1 MKAHLPTL
9 LHQYASLHPP
19 SHLSLPPS
27 GPSVNLD
34 LARNQ
39 AWIVDHLI
47 GYERLQRYPPAG
59 DYQRAFWKLIVG
71 RLEDGC
77 RSNEAEEEE
86 LVRSSPS
93 FGFCGPSCA
102 RVWGKLTFHPSQ
114 LPSNDRLPQE
124 VHEEIYEAYLKNL
137 SATSS
142 NVDSSPFS
150 SSTPPGTSYK
160 TFFFPLPPLPSTTSH
175 ALSASI
181 YPEAVTLR
189 EEQKT
194 IQAGTT
200 GLRTWGASLR
210 LAELFL
216 ARPTLLPDDKGGVL
230 ELGSG
235 VGFLGLVLG
244 KLREGRGQVVMTDF
258 DERVLAALR
267 ENVETSTFPFA
278 PLIQM
283 GVLPKPFPLGAIV

>member
-1 MKAHLPTL
+1 M
-9 LHQYASLHPP
+9 
-19 SHLSLPPS
+19 
-27 GPSVNLD
+27 
-34 LARNQ
+34 
-39 AWIVDHLI
+39 
-47 GYERLQRYPPAG
+47 
-59 DYQRAFWKLIVG
+59 
-71 RLEDGC
+71 
-77 RSNEAEEEE
+77 
-86 LVRSSPS
+86 
-93 FGFCGPSCA
+93 
-102 RVWGKLTFHPSQ
+102 
-114 LPSNDRLPQE
+114 
-124 VHEEIYEAYLKNL
+124 HEEIYEAYLNNL

-150 SSTPPGTSYK
+150 SSAPPGTSYK
-160 TFFFPLPPLPSTTSH
+160 TFFFPLPPLPSTTPH
-175 ALSASI
+175 ALPASI

-216 ARPTLLPDDKGGVL
+216 ARPTLLPDGEGGVL

-244 KLREGRGQVVMTDF
+244 KLRGGRGQVVMTDF

-267 ENVETSTFPFA
+267 ENVEISTSPFA
-278 PLIQM
+278 PILQM
-283 GVLPKPFPLGAIV
+283 TVLPEPFPLGPIVLTEVCSSFVDNFPPKEVRVEALNWEDGLCIDSPSSLDVASFGNPDLLVAADVVCPPSLPSQISPIVYLT